1 MTENEKYIG
10 QNDEEPKCLRQ
21 NGKDKYIF
29 LGKVCIAF
37 SRNIRYSKDSSKNKL
52 NFLGGFLQC
61 QVYHAKTFAK
71 DTQTALKL

>member
-10 QNDEEPKCLRQ
+10 QNDEELKCLRQ

-52 NFLGGFLQC
+52 NF
-61 QVYHAKTFAK
+61 
-71 DTQTALKL
+71 